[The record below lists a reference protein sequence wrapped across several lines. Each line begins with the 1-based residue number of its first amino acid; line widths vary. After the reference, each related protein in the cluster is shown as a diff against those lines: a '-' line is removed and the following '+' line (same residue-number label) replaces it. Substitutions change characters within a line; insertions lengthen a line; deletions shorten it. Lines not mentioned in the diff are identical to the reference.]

1 MKKNYDL
8 IIKNGNVISHHGELL
23 TDIAIKNGKI
33 IDLGNLDKDYS
44 ASCFDAKGL
53 TVLPGLIDTQVHFR
67 EPGFEQ
73 AEDLESGTK
82 GAVLGGITGIFEM
95 PNTNPPTDT
104 KENLNIKIDLAEK
117 KSWCNYAFYVG
128 ATKKNIDYLN
138 ELEKSPG
145 CCGVKIFMGAS
156 TGNLLVPDDKNL
168 EKILSNV
175 SRRVAVH
182 CEDNELLEERKH
194 LKGNKPHNHPIWR
207 DEETAFKATKRLLNI
222 ARKLN
227 KRVHVLHITTAKE
240 IELLKSYKDIA
251 TVEVTPQHLTL
262 YSPNCYD
269 RLGTYA
275 QMNPPIRSSD
285 NMLGLIKAVKQ
296 GVVDII
302 GSDHAPHTKEN
313 KEKAY
318 PFSPSG
324 MPGVQTIVPMMLDH
338 VSQGNLSIFTLV
350 DLMSY
355 GPAKIFGLI
364 NKGRIAVGYDAD
376 LTIVDLNA
384 KKTISNQWIVSKC
397 GWTQF
402 DNFKVRGWPIAT
414 IINGS
419 FVMKDGDLLS
429 KPKNKQFKF
438 FETQNI

>member
-8 IIKNGNVISHHGELL
+8 IIKNGNVVSHQGVII
-23 TDIAIKNGKI
+23 TDLAIKNGKI
-33 IDLGNLDKDYS
+33 VDLGNLDQNNS
-44 ASCFDAKGL
+44 LSCFDANGL
-53 TVLPGLIDTQVHFR
+53 TILPGLIDTQVHFR

-73 AEDLESGTK
+73 AEGIESGTK

-95 PNTNPPTDT
+95 PNTNPPTDNI
-104 KENLNIKIDLAEK
+104 ENLNIKIDLAEK

-128 ATKKNIDYLN
+128 ATRKNVDNLH
-138 ELEKSPG
+138 ELEKKPG

-156 TGNLLVPDDKNL
+156 TGNLLVPDDENL
-168 EKILSNV
+168 EKILRNV

-182 CEDNELLEERKH
+182 CEDNQRLEERVH
-194 LKGNKPHNHPIWR
+194 LKGDKPHNHPIWR
-207 DEETAFKATKRLLNI
+207 DEDTAYIATKRLLKI

-240 IELLKSYKDIA
+240 MELLQSYKDIA

-262 YSPNCYD
+262 SSPSCYD
-269 RLGTYA
+269 KLGTYA
-275 QMNPPIRSSD
+275 QMNPPIRDSG
-285 NMLGLIKAVKQ
+285 NMIALIKAIKQ
-296 GVVDII
+296 GVVDIV

-313 KEKAY
+313 KEKGY
-318 PFSPSG
+318 PYTPSG
-324 MPGVQTIVPMMLDH
+324 MPGVQTILPIMLDH
-338 VSQGNLSIFTLV
+338 VSKGNLSIFTLV

-355 GPAKIFGLI
+355 GPSRIFGLI

-384 KKTISNQWIVSKC
+384 KKTISNQWIASKC

-402 DNFKVRGWPIAT
+402 DNYEVRGWPVAT
-414 IINGS
+414 IINGD
-419 FVMKDGDLLS
+419 FIMRDGNLLT
-429 KPKNKQFKF
+429 KPKSKQFKF
-438 FETQNI
+438 FETQNV

>member
-33 IDLGNLDKDYS
+33 IDLGNLDKGNS

-182 CEDNELLEERKH
+182 CEDNERLEDRKH

-207 DEETAFKATKRLLNI
+207 DEETAFNATKRLLNI

-240 IELLKSYKDIA
+240 MELLQSYKDIA
-251 TVEVTPQHLTL
+251 TV
-262 YSPNCYD
+262 
-269 RLGTYA
+269 
-275 QMNPPIRSSD
+275 
-285 NMLGLIKAVKQ
+285 
-296 GVVDII
+296 
-302 GSDHAPHTKEN
+302 
-313 KEKAY
+313 
-318 PFSPSG
+318 
-324 MPGVQTIVPMMLDH
+324 
-338 VSQGNLSIFTLV
+338 
-350 DLMSY
+350 
-355 GPAKIFGLI
+355 
-364 NKGRIAVGYDAD
+364 
-376 LTIVDLNA
+376 
-384 KKTISNQWIVSKC
+384 
-397 GWTQF
+397 
-402 DNFKVRGWPIAT
+402 
-414 IINGS
+414 
-419 FVMKDGDLLS
+419 
-429 KPKNKQFKF
+429 
-438 FETQNI
+438 